1 MFSFFKKKTPAEAPA
16 PAGDAVPAQDAAPSP
31 AAAPAPAP
39 APAARSMF
47 SPSTWFGG
55 NKTAPA
61 DDAVQPGQ
69 APAPAPAQADDTPTA
84 EPPAAAKPAEA
95 ESAPATSA
103 VAPTDVPTAALVP
116 APAPTPAPS
125 PAPVP
130 APAPAPAFVS
140 PRPPAAPAAETRSGW
155 LSRLK
160 SGLRKTGTS
169 IQAAFVNAKIDED
182 LYEELESAL
191 LMADTGV
198 KATEFLLGDLRQR
211 VKANMATDASQVK
224 VLLAEAIADLLKP
237 LEKPL
242 VIGEYTPTVI
252 MVAGVNGAGKTTSIG
267 KLTKHLANE
276 GCSVLLAAADTF
288 RAAARE
294 QLGVWADRNTVEI
307 ISQEGGDPSAVSFDA
322 VNAGRARGRDVVL
335 VDTAGRLPTQLH
347 LMDELKKIKRV
358 IAKADGTAPHEVL
371 LVIDGNTGQN
381 ALAQVRAFD
390 DALGLTGLIVTKLD
404 GTAKGGVLCAIAREK
419 PIPVY
424 FVGVGEKLEDLE
436 TFDAREFAQALLG

>member
-1 MFSFFKKKTPAEAPA
+1 
-16 PAGDAVPAQDAAPSP
+16 
-31 AAAPAPAP
+31 
-39 APAARSMF
+39 MF

-55 NKTAPA
+55 NKAAEP
-61 DDAVQPGQ
+61 
-69 APAPAPAQADDTPTA
+69 APAPAPVEAPEPAVAPAPVEAA
-84 EPPAAAKPAEA
+84 EPAAPAPVTAAPSAPAEA
-95 ESAPATSA
+95 A
-103 VAPTDVPTAALVP
+103 
-116 APAPTPAPS
+116 PAPS
-125 PAPVP
+125 PVTAPVAAPAPPAQAPTQPPATVAAPAPVPVP
-130 APAPAPAFVS
+130 APAPAPA
-140 PRPPAAPAAETRSGW
+140 PERSGW
-155 LSRLK
+155 LNRLK
-160 SGLRKTGTS
+160 TGLRKTGTS
-169 IQAAFVNAKIDED
+169 IQAAFVNAQIDED

-191 LMADTGV
+191 LMADAGV
-198 KATEFLLGDLRQR
+198 KATEYLLDDLRRR
-211 VKANMATDASQVK
+211 VKASMATDASQVK

-242 VIGEYTPTVI
+242 VIGEFTPTVI

-294 QLGVWADRNTVEI
+294 QLGIWADRNTVEI

-347 LMDELKKIKRV
+347 LMDELRKIKRV
-358 IAKADGTAPHEVL
+358 IAKADATAPHEVL

-419 PIPVY
+419 PVPVY

>member
-1 MFSFFKKKTPAEAPA
+1 MFSFFKKKPPAEDPTPAGEAAPA
-16 PAGDAVPAQDAAPSP
+16 PVPE
-31 AAAPAPAP
+31 AAPAPAP
-39 APAARSMF
+39 AAGRSMF

-55 NKTAPA
+55 NKAAEPVEAPA
-61 DDAVQPGQ
+61 PVAAPAPVEPAAPVAPEPALE
-69 APAPAPAQADDTPTA
+69 APAPAPVQAP
-84 EPPAAAKPAEA
+84 PPAPVVPP
-95 ESAPATSA
+95 APAP
-103 VAPTDVPTAALVP
+103 APSP
-116 APAPTPAPS
+116 APAPTPP
-125 PAPVP
+125 P
-130 APAPAPAFVS
+130 
-140 PRPPAAPAAETRSGW
+140 PPAAAPERSGW
-155 LSRLK
+155 LNRLK

-169 IQAAFVNAKIDED
+169 IQAAFVNAQIDED

-191 LMADTGV
+191 LMADAGV
-198 KATEFLLGDLRQR
+198 KATEFLLDDLRRR
-211 VKANMATDASQVK
+211 VKASMATDASQVK
-224 VLLAEAIADLLKP
+224 VLLAEAIADLLQP

-242 VIGEYTPTVI
+242 VIGEFTPTVI

-358 IAKADGTAPHEVL
+358 IAKADATAPHEVL